1 MQRVLIL
8 LAVAALAA
16 CDRGPEPLGPER
28 AGGPSAQLAAVS
40 SDPTPDPL
48 VVAQAVPGFGG
59 YFIDASGAPT
69 VYLTDPAQ
77 RPAAEAALAG
87 FLSSF
92 GWSAADLRVRQGQ
105 YSYAQL
111 DAWYRASW
119 TRALAVPG
127 AVFSDIDEGNNRL
140 RFGGVDVAAV
150 SSITSALVS
159 LGVPAAAVDVQLAA
173 PVVQTAS
180 LRDKIRPPHGGLQ
193 IQFFASPVSPVVS
206 VCTLGF
212 NAVKDGVQ
220 SFITNSHCTNRQGG
234 TDLKTDY
241 YQSTRGGVLP
251 SPDNYIGFE
260 LDDPAYALGDGT
272 TCPLGRTCRY
282 SDAARVQ
289 YGAGQVF
296 TVGKVARAASQN
308 PGTIN
313 GDDDPSVLV
322 IDSLSPTWKITAEQ
336 AVPVLGQAL
345 NKTGRTTGWTGGTVT
360 GTCVNINVSG
370 SEITQLCQSYV
381 GAFVAGGD
389 SGSPVFGTHT
399 DGSVFLAGI
408 LWGSSTDL
416 VTGAVQFIFSPLG
429 AVENELGELSTLAP
443 DETTTTKKN
452 KRVKTVR

>member
-16 CDRGPEPLGPER
+16 CDRAPEPLGPNAG
-28 AGGPSAQLAAVS
+28 AGGASLQFAAVS
-40 SDPTPDPL
+40 ADPTPDQMA
-48 VVAQAVPGFGG
+48 VARAVPGFGG
-59 YFIDASGAPT
+59 YFIDESGSPT
-69 VYLTDPAQ
+69 VYLTDAAQ

-87 FLSSF
+87 FLASF
-92 GWSAADLRVRQGQ
+92 GWSASDLRVRPAQ
-105 YSYAQL
+105 YDYTQL
-111 DAWYRASW
+111 DAWYRGSW
-119 TRALAVPG
+119 ARALALPG
-127 AVFSDIDEGNNRL
+127 AVFSDIDEGSNRL
-140 RFGGVDVAAV
+140 RFGGTDVAAV
-150 SSITSALVS
+150 ASIANTLLS
-159 LGVPAAAVDVQLAA
+159 LGVPASAVEVQLAA
-173 PVVQTAS
+173 PVVQTAT

-193 IQFFASPVSPVVS
+193 IQFFASPVSPLVS

-234 TDLKTDY
+234 TDLRTDY

-260 LDDPAYALGDGT
+260 LDDPTYALGDGT

-289 YGAGQVF
+289 YGSGQVF
-296 TVGKVARAASQN
+296 SLGRVARAAAPN
-308 PGTIN
+308 PGIIS

-322 IDSLSPTWKITAEQ
+322 IDSLSPTWSISAEQ
-336 AVPVLGQAL
+336 AVPVLGQGL
-345 NKTGRTTGWTGGTVT
+345 NKTGRTTGWTHGTVT

-381 GAFVAGGD
+381 GAYVAGGD

-429 AVENELGELSTLAP
+429 AVESELGELSTQAP
-443 DETTTTKKN
+443 VETTTKKN
-452 KRVKTVR
+452 KRVKTVQ